1 MRVQVY
7 LFSSQHVIKI
17 ALNID
22 IGMNDSVSLK
32 V

>member
-7 LFSSQHVIKI
+7 LFSSQYVIKI

>member
-7 LFSSQHVIKI
+7 IFSSQYVIKI
-17 ALNID
+17 ELKID

-32 V
+32 I

>member
-7 LFSSQHVIKI
+7 QFSGQYVIKI

-32 V
+32 I

>member
-7 LFSSQHVIKI
+7 LFSSQYVIKI

-32 V
+32 I